1 MGKQDFTDLLHVSK
15 TGPDLSCFFS
25 LIVSSEFSL
34 KASEQQIPEFLNLPP
49 LATLLG
55 GLQPLIVVVYLHCLP
70 FFVFSLKKALNPLRT
85 EGA

>member
-15 TGPDLSCFFS
+15 TRPDLSCFFS
-25 LIVSSEFSL
+25 LFSEFSL
-34 KASEQQIPEFLNLPP
+34 KASEQKIPEFLNLLP
-49 LATLLG
+49 LATLPG

-70 FFVFSLKKALNPLRT
+70 FLVFNLKKALNPLRT